1 MYRPFIFSLVTLR
14 DFEAV
19 LVRPEGTGTWTY
31 LVVPFDTGKEFGTES
46 QVRVKGTVD
55 GHPYRSTLLPTGNGG
70 HFLVVKSEIRKAI
83 VKEAGETVNVT
94 IETDAEPRSAS
105 TPKDLI
111 RALEG
116 DAIARSAFE
125 KMAYSHQ
132 RAYVDWIE
140 QAKRQDTRDD
150 RIRKALVM
158 IAKGS
163 SLR

>member
-1 MYRPFIFSLVTLR
+1 LR

-31 LVVPFDTGKEFGTES
+31 LVVPFDTGKEFGTKS

-55 GHPYRSTLLPTGNGG
+55 GQPYRSTLLPTGDGG
-70 HFLVVKSEIRKAI
+70 HFLVVKNEIRKAI

-94 IETDAEPRSAS
+94 IEPDAEPRSVS
-105 TPKDLI
+105 TPKDLLM
-111 RALEG
+111 ALEG
-116 DAIARSAFE
+116 DATAWSAFQ

-140 QAKRQDTRDD
+140 QAKRQETRED

-158 IAKGS
+158 ISRG
-163 SLR
+163 RVR

>member
-1 MYRPFIFSLVTLR
+1 MTAR

-31 LVVPFDTGKEFGTES
+31 LIIPFDTSREFGAKS

-55 GHPYRSTLLPTGNGG
+55 GHPYRSTLLPTGDSG
-70 HFLVVKSEIRKAI
+70 HFLVVKSEIRRAI
-83 VKEAGETVNVT
+83 VKEAGETVRVT
-94 IETDAEPRSAS
+94 IEPDSEPRSVS
-105 TPKDLI
+105 TPKDLLM
-111 RALEG
+111 ALEG
-116 DAIARSAFE
+116 DARARSAFQ

-140 QAKRQDTRDD
+140 HAKKQETRDD

-163 SLR
+163 SLP